1 MSNELQTITND
12 AEVSP
17 FPASDPSDQAL
28 ERLVKQAKA
37 MQAAH
42 QLGTALAGTKMV
54 PQAYQGQP
62 DDATAAI
69 MYGSELGMSAVQS
82 LQNIFIVRGKPA
94 VYSRTMVAQTIAA
107 GHHVFEVEAS
117 PESVTWAGKRGDN
130 GTEFTATWTIDRAK
144 QAGFLS
150 NDKYKSQP
158 IEMLRAKAQAEVCRN
173 LAPDVLLGM
182 AHSREELE
190 LDQPAAG
197 APRRVASTR
206 PDVDALRARLAGAKE
221 QPAAVSKPT
230 AADPVESETAAP
242 SKDALTTL
250 TGLFTAAG
258 LDGRAKARR
267 KQVTETLLGR
277 VIEDDTPMTGDECAQ
292 VIEVLAA
299 WQADG
304 VIGEKVVALLDGD
317 AQAAD
322 HLADA
327 AEMDDAMSM
336 AEAMADEEAGQ

>member
-1 MSNELQTITND
+1 MSNELQTINND

-28 ERLVKQAKA
+28 ERLVKQAQA

-42 QLGTALAGTKMV
+42 QIGTALAGTKMV

-94 VYSRTMVAQTIAA
+94 VYSRTMVAQLIAA
-107 GHHVFEVEAS
+107 GHQVFEVEAS

-130 GTEFTATWTIDRAK
+130 GTEFTATWTIERAK

-190 LDQPAAG
+190 LDQPTG

-221 QPAAVSKPT
+221 QPAVTKPE
-230 AADPVESETAAP
+230 PVAESETAAP

-304 VIGEKVVALLDGD
+304 VIGEKVTALLDGD
-317 AQAAD
+317 AQTAD

-327 AEMDDAMSM
+327 AEMDDAMGM